1 MKIHYREFTLIEKMQ
16 IAIRDSKKPI
26 LYFEITQ
33 KEFDANYS
41 RFDRSQQQDNYKAL
55 WTSYFITIVG
65 FLECA
70 YAFYLL

>member
-41 RFDRSQQQDNYKAL
+41 RFDRSQQQDNSCTYSCKG
-55 WTSYFITIVG
+55 IEIKVKNKN
-65 FLECA
+65 ED
-70 YAFYLL
+70 